1 MVRANRY
8 AENVFGESAVSV
20 GHFSALQYRF
30 FAPRPVL
37 SRYIPGDAV
46 ARSRTSSPAPGKHSA
61 SKTSK
66 GWLKEHFDDQYV
78 QRSKQEGYRSRAS
91 YKLFEL
97 DEKDRLLVPGMT
109 VIDLG
114 AAPGGWS
121 QVAAEK
127 VGPEGVVIA
136 SDILE
141 MDALAGVDFIQ
152 GDFTEEAILE
162 AILAT
167 LGERPVDLVMS
178 DMAPNMSGMAAIDQ
192 PQAMYLVEL
201 ALDLAG
207 QTLRPGGTFLAKVFQ
222 GEGFDEYLK
231 ALRGAFT
238 RVVTRKPG
246 ASRAR
251 SREVYLL
258 AQGFRG

>member
-1 MVRANRY
+1 MQQKPPGQKRA
-8 AENVFGESAVSV
+8 
-20 GHFSALQYRF
+20 
-30 FAPRPVL
+30 
-37 SRYIPGDAV
+37 
-46 ARSRTSSPAPGKHSA
+46 A
-61 SKTSK
+61 SKTSAS
-66 GWLKEHFDDQYV
+66 WMKEHFDDQYV
-78 QRSKQEGYRSRAS
+78 KQSWQDGYRSRAS
-91 YKLFEL
+91 YKLLEL
-97 DEKDRLLVPGMT
+97 DEKDKLFRPNMT

-127 VGPEGVVIA
+127 VGIDGVVIA

-141 MDALAGVDFIQ
+141 MDALAGVDFVQ
-152 GDFTEEAILE
+152 GDFTEESVLNAILE
-162 AILAT
+162 K
-167 LGERPVDLVMS
+167 LGDRPVDLVMS

-201 ALDLAG
+201 ALELARE
-207 QTLRPGGTFLAKVFQ
+207 TLPKGGTFLAKVFQ
-222 GEGFDEYLK
+222 GEGFDAYLK
-231 ALRGAFT
+231 ELKGSFD

-251 SREVYLL
+251 SREVYFL

>member
-1 MVRANRY
+1 MARPSSSKS
-8 AENVFGESAVSV
+8 SA
-20 GHFSALQYRF
+20 
-30 FAPRPVL
+30 
-37 SRYIPGDAV
+37 
-46 ARSRTSSPAPGKHSA
+46 
-61 SKTSK
+61 
-66 GWLKEHFDDQYV
+66 GWLKEHFDDPYV
-78 QRSKQEGYRSRAS
+78 QRSWQDGYRSRAS
-91 YKLFEL
+91 YKLLEI
-97 DEKDRLLVPGMT
+97 DAKDQLFKPGMT

-121 QVAAEK
+121 QIAADK
-127 VGPEGVVIA
+127 VGPSGVVIA

-152 GDFTEEAILE
+152 GDFTEDSVLD

-167 LGERPVDLVMS
+167 LGERPVDLIIS

-201 ALDLAG
+201 ALDLAR
-207 QTLRPGGTFLAKVFQ
+207 QTLRPGGRFLAKVFQ
-222 GEGFDEYLK
+222 GEGFDDFLK
-231 ALRGAFT
+231 ELRSSFS
-238 RVVTRKPG
+238 RVVTRKPE

-258 AQGFRG
+258 AEGYKG